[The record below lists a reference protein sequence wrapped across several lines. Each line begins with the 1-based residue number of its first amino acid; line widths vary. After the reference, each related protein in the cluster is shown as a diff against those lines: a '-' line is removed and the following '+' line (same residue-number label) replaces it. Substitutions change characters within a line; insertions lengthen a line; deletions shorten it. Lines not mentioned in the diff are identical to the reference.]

1 MTKVVTYIEIDL
13 PVCSRAFSISPCLA
27 QYQSSEIVGT
37 QTFDD
42 EGSITSYSSV
52 DDEGLL
58 STYTASDD
66 EGLMLGG
73 GECYKTIATCKNLD
87 NYSGTTKAVRFGYA
101 DADDKSGIDYIPSLK
116 SVSFKPQQVSLGEN
130 LGVRASLTVTFT
142 DHRFPETHN
151 AGDPYWL
158 SRGYDPYA
166 IGSFW
171 GKFRARFAYMQ
182 GIEIRMVSGYE
193 GQAISEMESRT
204 FIVEKITG
212 PSLDGKVSITAKDVL
227 KLLDEEKAQCPVLST
242 GRLAADITS
251 TDTTCTLS
259 ASGVGDKEYPTSGHV
274 AIGGKEIC
282 AFSRT
287 GDTLTLTRA
296 QFGTEAISHDQ
307 SDLVQLCYE
316 VFDESGNGL
325 DPADILYNWFIGYS
339 AISSSWI
346 TLDDWKTRTEQ
357 YIGRLYYGLI
367 AEPTAVRK
375 LANEL
380 IKQTGLIIYTDD
392 VNKKIRLDVVRQ
404 LTDAIA
410 LINEDVWVQGS
421 FDVTDQPDKRLS
433 QVWVYYGVRNPLESL
448 TEATNFTAAV
458 AAVDPDIEA
467 ANNSTPA
474 IEKIYSRFIPKN
486 NRPAASDLAYRILA
500 RFRTPPRAFEFD
512 VWRRGDISISLA
524 QRFNLTAW
532 PLQLPSG
539 EQTEIPV
546 QVTELRPGD
555 ALLSAKAQEISWHAY
570 DELPDQG
577 LIVVIDADDVDVNFR
592 DEYDKSYN
600 PPVAGDTVT
609 CLIEA
614 GVIIGS
620 TSVSTY
626 AFQVGTWPVGV
637 NLKIIL
643 NGSIEGK
650 PGKGGEGGGNNNG
663 GTGQNGEHGGNAFLT
678 TVACALVLNGMI
690 GSGGGGA
697 GGGGA
702 FGSSKNYGGGGG
714 GAGQGYTPTAGG
726 NGGIGNPAGQ
736 DGVAGN
742 TGNKNAPGTGGAGYD
757 ASIGGHGGNG
767 GTGGAIGQA
776 GANGG
781 VGGGF
786 IGTVWSAGAG
796 GSPGIAIVGYSLLTI
811 TGSGTIIGTTQG

>member
-13 PVCSRAFSISPCLA
+13 PVCSRDFSVLPCLA
-27 QYQSSEIVGT
+27 QYQPSEIVGT

-42 EGSITSYSSV
+42 EGIITSYSSA

-58 STYTASDD
+58 SAYTLSDD
-66 EGLMLGG
+66 EGIMLGG
-73 GECYKTIATCKNLD
+73 CECYKTIVTCQDLD
-87 NYSGTTKAVRFGYA
+87 NYSGTSKFIRFGYA

-130 LGVRASLTVTFT
+130 LGVRASLTVAFM

-151 AGDPYWL
+151 AGDPYWQT
-158 SRGYDPYA
+158 RGYDPYSM
-166 IGSFW
+166 GSFW
-171 GKFRARFAYMQ
+171 GKFRARFAYTQ
-182 GIEIRMVSGYE
+182 GFEIRMVTGYE

-212 PSLDGKVSITAKDVL
+212 PSLDGNVSITAKDVL

-259 ASGVGDKEYPTSGHV
+259 ASGVGNKEYPSIGHV

-282 AFSRT
+282 AYTRT

-325 DPADILYNWFIGYS
+325 DPADIIYNWFTGYS

-346 TLDDWKTRTEQ
+346 TLDDWRTRTDQ

-404 LTDAIA
+404 LTDAIS
-410 LINEDVWVQGS
+410 LIDEDVWVRGS
-421 FDVTDQPDKRLS
+421 FDVKDQPDKRLS

-448 TEATNFTAAV
+448 TEAKNFTAAV
-458 AAVDPDIEA
+458 AAVDTDIEA
-467 ANNSTPA
+467 ANNNMPA

-524 QRFNLTAW
+524 HCFNLTAW

-539 EQTEIPV
+539 KQTEIPV
-546 QVTELRPGD
+546 QVTELTPGD
-555 ALLSAKAQEISWHAY
+555 ALLSAKAQEISWYKY
-570 DELPDQG
+570 DDLPDQG
-577 LIVVIDADDVDVNFR
+577 LLVVIDSDSVDINFR
-592 DEYDKSYN
+592 NEYDKSYQ
-600 PPVAGDTVT
+600 PPTAGQTVT
-609 CLIEA
+609 CLVES
-614 GVIIGS
+614 GVVVGS
-620 TSVSTY
+620 TSTSILSFTVGEWPAGVSL
-626 AFQVGTWPVGV
+626 VLMNNGTIV
-637 NLKIIL
+637 
-643 NGSIEGK
+643 GK
-650 PGKGGEGGGNNNG
+650 PGKGGAGGGTDNSGVGQDGEDGGSAIYTRVAITIKNNG
-663 GTGQNGEHGGNAFLT
+663 I
-678 TVACALVLNGMI
+678 I
-690 GSGGGGA
+690 GSGGGG

-702 FGSSKNYGGGGG
+702 AYRGSAPQPLAPVYGGGGG
-714 GAGQGYTPTAGG
+714 GGGQGHIDSD
-726 NGGIGNPAGQ
+726 GGIGGVIHGTSNGLPGGIGTIDAAGE
-736 DGVAGN
+736 GGE
-742 TGNKNAPGTGGAGYD
+742 GYKNASVGGAG
-757 ASIGGHGGNG
+757 GGFGEPGINGESGLFYAG
-767 GTGGAIGQA
+767 GTGGQPGVAID
-776 GANGG
+776 G
-781 VGGGF
+781 V
-786 IGTVWSAGAG
+786 SNC
-796 GSPGIAIVGYSLLTI
+796 TI
-811 TGSGTIIGTTQG
+811 SGSGTILGTQIN